1 MSTLPRTV
9 EGRHARRIPGV
20 IFEIVET
27 VVLTAVIFLLI
38 QAFVAQP
45 FEVRQQSMAPRLEPG
60 QNVLVDKLTPRWDPY
75 KRLDIVVFTPP
86 SAWTDATDSPFIK
99 RVIGI
104 GGDEV
109 EIRDGL
115 VFVNGSELAEPY
127 LDKPNG
133 DSGVSAA
140 DGPRRWL
147 VPAGDVFVMGDNRTN
162 SIDSRVFGAI
172 PSENILGRAWLRY
185 WPLENAGVLR
195 PAF

>member
-1 MSTLPRTV
+1 LSTLSRTV
-9 EGRHARRIPGV
+9 EARRARRVPGV

-27 VVLTAVIFLLI
+27 VVLTAVIFGLI

-45 FEVRQQSMAPRLEPG
+45 FEVRQESMAPGLEPG

-86 SAWTDATDSPFIK
+86 SVWTEATGSPFIK
-99 RVIGI
+99 RVIGV

-127 LDKPNG
+127 LDKRTG
-133 DSGVSAA
+133 DSGLSAA
-140 DGPRRWL
+140 DGPNRWL
-147 VPAGDVFVMGDNRTN
+147 VPTGDLFVMGDNRTN
-162 SIDSRVFGAI
+162 SIDSRVFGPI
-172 PSENILGRAWLRY
+172 PSEDVLGRAWLRY